1 MAGFTCIQNPHN
13 FDSITRDYIPSASVR
28 KLEEAALHC
37 KSPYLK
43 IFQNEPL
50 SRNISDLRSHYRS
63 MHLQTIISRSPIYVA
78 LNELGLS
85 KNILL
90 DYSQKL
96 ISNGCGTTKLLSLMN
111 ECRLKEFGITHE
123 LHLKVI
129 SMLTERLR
137 TSMLAANILECPHTI
152 NDTLLAAGLPEED
165 VNEYTEKLKSYE
177 CTTAEMLF
185 LMNAKWLKAAGFK
198 HDIHVE
204 ALLIFLNEDK
214 LSENFEL
221 DPTHNASYINCSRI
235 PFSEDEDTVIAFQ
248 PKRDFGFIID
258 SILLLI
264 FFELLCLQINY
275 RHRLFL
281 IIVGTMVF
289 MSRML

>member
-1 MAGFTCIQNPHN
+1 MCKLWLFKLRIPWNWQLFSSREIAKEEVKEKGDEAIQQLSPIIKTSRVKDLILRFVFCNLSAKSEELLADAFAGNSFLAGFTCIQNPHN

-96 ISNGCGTTKLLSLMN
+96 ISNGCLIIIISYFVRVIQTSL
-111 ECRLKEFGITHE
+111 
-123 LHLKVI
+123 
-129 SMLTERLR
+129 
-137 TSMLAANILECPHTI
+137 TI
-152 NDTLLAAGLPEED
+152 
-165 VNEYTEKLKSYE
+165 
-177 CTTAEMLF
+177 C
-185 LMNAKWLKAAGFK
+185 
-198 HDIHVE
+198 DI
-204 ALLIFLNEDK
+204 
-214 LSENFEL
+214 
-221 DPTHNASYINCSRI
+221 YIN
-235 PFSEDEDTVIAFQ
+235 
-248 PKRDFGFIID
+248 
-258 SILLLI
+258 
-264 FFELLCLQINY
+264 
-275 RHRLFL
+275 
-281 IIVGTMVF
+281 
-289 MSRML
+289 

>member
-13 FDSITRDYIPSASVR
+13 FDNITRDYTPSASVR

-50 SRNISDLRSHYRS
+50 PRNISDLRSHYRS
-63 MHLQTIISRSPIYVA
+63 MHLQTIISRSSIYVA

-85 KNILL
+85 KNIVL

-96 ISNGCGTTKLLSLMN
+96 ISNGCGTVKLLSLMS

-123 LHLKVI
+123 LHLRMI
-129 SMLTERLR
+129 SMLIERLR
-137 TSMLAANILECPHTI
+137 TSMLAANVLECPYTI

-165 VNEYTEKLKSYE
+165 VNEYTLKLESYE
-177 CTTAEMLF
+177 CTTTEMLF

-198 HDIHVE
+198 HDIQVE
-204 ALLIFLNEDK
+204 ALLIFLNQDN
-214 LSENFEL
+214 LSVNFEL
-221 DPTHNASYINCSRI
+221 DPASDTNCSHI
-235 PFSEDEDTVIAFQ
+235 PFSEDEDTVIVPQ
-248 PKRDFGFIID
+248 RKRDFGIIID
-258 SILLLI
+258 TILLLI
-264 FFELLCLQINY
+264 FIELLCFSRNY

-281 IIVGTMVF
+281 IIVGTMVL
-289 MSRML
+289 MAKML